1 MVKLKS
7 FVIASFTFF
16 SLVTPAL
23 AHVPGVDPTM
33 EAATKGIVAV
43 AHPLAAEVGK
53 EVLANGGNAVDA
65 AAAIQLSLT
74 VVEPMM
80 SGIGGGGFLMVYLKD
95 QNKITIID
103 SREMAPKDVT
113 PSYFLGEDGKPI
125 PWFERHTSGK
135 AVGVPGTLK
144 GVEVALEKYGTK
156 KLAEVI
162 QPAIDQAEKGITV
175 NWSMA
180 QYIGENAD
188 KLKQYG
194 TAAEV
199 FYPGG
204 VAKKEGDFLVQPDLA
219 KTLKLIQEKGTDVF
233 YKGEVGAALVA
244 EVQKHGGTMT
254 IEDLNNYVVKEREPV
269 VGEYRGYQ
277 IASMSPPS
285 SGGLTVL
292 QILQLM
298 EGYDVKKMGVNS
310 ADYLHR
316 LIEAMHLA
324 YADRAAYMADEDFY
338 PVPKKGLIDKAY
350 IDERRQLINPAEA
363 NAVVKEGNPW
373 KYEDEDLSALA
384 KVKEKE
390 NPTGETTHFSVM
402 DQWGNLVSYT
412 TTIEAVFGSG
422 IMVPG
427 YGFMLNNEMTD
438 FDATPGGVNQVEPGK
453 RPRSS
458 MSPTLVI
465 KDGQPFMALGS
476 PGGPTIITS
485 VAQTIMN
492 VIDHD
497 LNIQDAILTP
507 RIYSSNYP
515 DVRWES
521 GIDQDVILE
530 LLGKGHRFEATPQN
544 IGNVQAVM
552 YDFETGKMYG
562 GADNTR
568 EGTVLGV
575 DVVKIVMDKPKATES
590 VGKGAYTL
598 KVNGLAYPFMASQ
611 LHIQNGM
618 SYVEAGK
625 LLLGLGA
632 EAKELAVVPIL
643 VNGVEFLPVRVVA
656 EGLGYKVSWNN
667 EDRAVLLEKEKA
679 KTTTPVQNYYSE
691 DKFKITN

>member
-1 MVKLKS
+1 MKKLKS
-7 FVIASFTFF
+7 LVAASFTFF
-16 SLVTPAL
+16 SLVTPAM
-23 AHVPGVDPTM
+23 ASVPGVDPSM
-33 EAATKGIVAV
+33 EAATEGIVAV
-43 AHPLAAEVGK
+43 AHPLAAEAGMK
-53 EVLANGGNAVDA
+53 MLEKGGNAVDA
-65 AAAIQLSLT
+65 AAAIQLSLN

-95 QNKITIID
+95 ENKIKILD
-103 SREMAPKDVT
+103 SREMAPKNVT
-113 PSYFLGEDGKPI
+113 PELFLDENGKPT

-144 GVEVALEKYGTK
+144 GVETALEKYGTM
-156 KLAEVI
+156 KLSEVI
-162 QPAIDQAEKGITV
+162 EPAIEQAEKGITV

-180 QYIGENAD
+180 QYIDENVD
-188 KLKQYG
+188 KLKQYE
-194 TAAEV
+194 TAANV
-199 FYPGG
+199 YIPNG
-204 VAKKEGDFLVQPDLA
+204 VTKKEGDFLVQPELA

-233 YKGEVGAALVA
+233 YKGEIGEALVA
-244 EVQKHGGTMT
+244 EVQKRGGTMT
-254 IEDLNNYVVKEREPV
+254 MEDLNNYVVKEREPV
-269 VGEYRGYQ
+269 IGDYRGYQ
-277 IASMSPPS
+277 VASMSPPS

-316 LIEAMHLA
+316 LIESMHLA

-338 PVPKKGLIDKAY
+338 PVPKKGLINKTY
-350 IDERRQLINPAEA
+350 IDQRRELINPAQA
-363 NAVVKEGNPW
+363 NPDVKEGDPW
-373 KYEDEDLSALA
+373 AFEDKGKPAFA
-384 KVKEKE
+384 TIKEE
-390 NPTGETTHFSVM
+390 NPTGQTTHFSVM
-402 DQWGNLVSYT
+402 DKWGNLVSYT

-427 YGFMLNNEMTD
+427 YGLMLNNEMTD

-458 MSPTLVI
+458 MTPTLVL
-465 KDGQPFMALGS
+465 KDGQPFMAVGS

-497 LNIQDAILTP
+497 LPIQEAILTP

-515 DVRWES
+515 TVRWES
-521 GIDQDVILE
+521 GISQDVILE
-530 LLGKGHRFEATPQN
+530 LLAKGHQFEEAPQN

-552 YDFETGKMYG
+552 FDYETGKMYG

-575 DVVKIVMDKPKATES
+575 DAVRIIMEKPQAKES
-590 VGKGAYTL
+590 EGKGTFTL
-598 KVNGLAYPFMASQ
+598 KVNKLAYPFTASQ
-611 LHIQNGM
+611 ILIQDGT
-618 SYVEAGK
+618 SYVEADK
-625 LLLGLGA
+625 LLLGLGVDGKDVTLTELTHNGKNYLPIRALA
-632 EAKELAVVPIL
+632 ES
-643 VNGVEFLPVRVVA
+643 
-656 EGLGYKVSWNN
+656 LGYKVSWND
-667 EDRAVLLEKEKA
+667 EERAVLLEKEVA
-679 KTTTPVQNYYSE
+679 SSSGSVNHYSE